1 MTEKSKKEPRHIR
14 WLQIIVIAVIL
25 GFACVGSI
33 LLINL
38 LVYIM

>member
-1 MTEKSKKEPRHIR
+1 MPEKPKNSSRPIR
-14 WLQIIVIAVIL
+14 WQQIIITSIIL

-38 LVYIM
+38 LVYIL